1 MWVATLILNG
11 ARAGKKHLSIIE
23 MFVSYAHFGQIW
35 IDVSIESHDHFFRR
49 LNLGLGLGISLN
61 GVIRVLVKV
70 ILTGWDLRI
79 PGPDRPACLA

>member
-35 IDVSIESHDHFFRR
+35 IDVSIESHGHFFRR
-49 LNLGLGLGISLN
+49 LKSRLRPRHKSQWGNQGPCKGN
-61 GVIRVLVKV
+61 PHRV
-70 ILTGWDLRI
+70 GSD
-79 PGPDRPACLA
+79 

>member
-35 IDVSIESHDHFFRR
+35 IDVSIESHGHFFRR
-49 LNLGLGLGISLN
+49 LNL
-61 GVIRVLVKV
+61 
-70 ILTGWDLRI
+70 
-79 PGPDRPACLA
+79 